1 MDNQERSESLDQVVI
16 WGIFVS
22 EDVRRFPNF
31 FPIAFFETREKAIEV
46 IQGLPKD
53 MNYDLLEL
61 PLNHNFAYFH
71 KKNGKLVGM
80 DGIYHEHFHF
90 KGEHE
95 SDN

>member
-1 MDNQERSESLDQVVI
+1 MNFI

-22 EDVRRFPNF
+22 DGNKRFPNF
-31 FPIAFFETREKAIEV
+31 FPIALYETRERAIEV
-46 IQGLPKD
+46 LQELPKD
-53 MNYDLLEL
+53 MNYDLLRL

-71 KKNGKLVGM
+71 KKSGELVGM

-95 SDN
+95 SEN